1 MANPK
6 TKPATKQETIVEET
20 TENKD
25 IELLVRILEVRI
37 TDRLSRVIL
46 DTDKTFLSVN
56 ATTGEEIETKSFGIS
71 IRELT
76 EQFRSNPIIRKALKR
91 AMGKQLNPMLF
102 SFLLTGAQ
110 IRIKRVFHAAGE
122 EMPREIDGNKFYKFD
137 TYTTEFDV
145 DSFVPDWDDEDIADI
160 KDIIRNQL
168 TIEDSTVKVANFK
181 NKVELTAKA
190 MFSNIE

>member
-1 MANPK
+1 MAK
-6 TKPATKQETIVEET
+6 TTTNSATIVEET
-20 TENKD
+20 IENKD
-25 IELLVRILEVRI
+25 IDLLVRILEVRI
-37 TDRLSRVIL
+37 TDKLSRVIV

-102 SFLLTGAQ
+102 SFLLTGSQ

-122 EMPREIDGNKFYKFD
+122 EMPREIDNNKFYKFD

-145 DSFVPDWDDEDIADI
+145 DSFVPDWDDEDIDDI

-168 TIEDSTVKVANFK
+168 TVEDTSVKVANFK

-190 MFSNIE
+190 MLSNI